1 MEKNRYKNS
10 PDINFANTG
19 NQIQFLDTIKYFQ
32 QSLGALA
39 DSLTDKKNL
48 PSPKSVKNFLKMTQN
63 YLKDFCRVLRKIKN
77 GKLIICRQEREQY
90 RMKL

>member
-19 NQIQFLDTIKYFQ
+19 NQILFLDTIKYFQ

-39 DSLTDKKNL
+39 DSITDKKNL
-48 PSPKSVKNFLKMTQN
+48 PSPKSEKFLKN
-63 YLKDFCRVLRKIKN
+63 DS
-77 GKLIICRQEREQY
+77 KLSKKFLPCSKED
-90 RMKL
+90 